1 MKGVAIHRELGQC
14 LFLEDRFAD
23 AREHLAKARDADPT
37 NKFVL
42 DYDIQ
47 VAIAE
52 ECFDDARQS
61 IPQLAQIE
69 EESRVQHRLSTLES
83 AVGNVEAAFVA
94 AERAVKANRR
104 PHFEV
109 ITQYVRSA
117 IRTKRL
123 DDAREG
129 LGILTQRFP
138 QIRKD
143 IQNGL
148 WARYSLAKGD
158 VDAASAFWGKIL
170 DKGSEIHRRIRE
182 DILDFTIR
190 NRALAPQDRAKLE
203 TELDQLRRSPRK
215 KGLEALATELS

>member
-129 LGILTQRFP
+129 LPVFSPNGFLRFARTSKTAFGP
-138 QIRKD
+138 
-143 IQNGL
+143 GTL
-148 WARYSLAKGD
+148 WQKETWMRPPRFGGKSSTKGPKFIGE
-158 VDAASAFWGKIL
+158 SGKIYSTSL
-170 DKGSEIHRRIRE
+170 FEI
-182 DILDFTIR
+182 
-190 NRALAPQDRAKLE
+190 AL
-203 TELDQLRRSPRK
+203 
-215 KGLEALATELS
+215 